1 MDITHLSHR
10 EVNSDKKVTLCNT
23 QSSAYSSKTTTPK
36 PESSLFECVHRFC
49 YFHIFFFFK
58 KNFKNLNRKMLKL
71 LSKKSS
77 FFQNTGCM
85 ELHNIS
91 HWYVCNVHG
100 KDKWL
105 DFPGSQTPPTAK
117 GICSLQSKV
126 TSSSL
131 CTYQNEG
138 GLSTEIERGCSQTE
152 LLVLNSSVAKLDL
165 HYF

>member
-1 MDITHLSHR
+1 MTKKSHSVTLSHLLIPQKPAPQNQNHLYLN
-10 EVNSDKKVTLCNT
+10 VFTDSVTFT
-23 QSSAYSSKTTTPK
+23 FY
-36 PESSLFECVHRFC
+36 
-49 YFHIFFFFK
+49 FFFK

-100 KDKWL
+100 KDKWF